1 MAQEKLEELHAKLL
15 ESALR
20 ACNDALAEL
29 QKYLDSTGLGEA
41 KPESEELIIPLPVTA
56 QPYEYT
62 VRSQKRNE
70 HLKLRKFIKL
80 LELVR
85 PARTFSLATHFLIQ
99 I

>member
-1 MAQEKLEELHAKLL
+1 MAQEKLEELHAKLF

-20 ACNDALAEL
+20 ACNDVLAEL

-62 VRSQKRNE
+62 VRSQKRNA

-85 PARTFSLATHFLIQ
+85 PTRTFSLATHFLIQ